1 MARAKVGDERRGQIL
16 AAFEACVVRDGL
28 AKTTL
33 QKIAD
38 EAALPRSLVRY
49 FIGNRDEMVNVL
61 IDAMMARAEQEMAE
75 VYLAGKALSPRE
87 LVSFVFDSLFDND
100 TTNGVVSELWLL
112 AQRDEVV
119 KERLAKLY
127 ERMQDEIMSQM
138 ALAGFGR
145 SKAARKRVAYAL
157 MSLGYGDAS
166 YKFLTNSFEQKG
178 ALKQVALGMVER
190 LKAEGQKNEK

>member
-33 QKIAD
+33 QKVAD
-38 EAALPRSLVRY
+38 EAVLPRSLVRY

-61 IDAMMARAEQEMAE
+61 IDGMMARAEREMAE
-75 VYLAGKALSPRE
+75 VYPAGKPMTARE
-87 LVSFVFDSLFDND
+87 LVDFVFDSLFDND

-112 AQRDEVV
+112 AQRDEAV
-119 KERLAKLY
+119 KARLAKLY
-127 ERMQDEIMSQM
+127 ERMQDEIVSQM

-145 SKAARKRVAYAL
+145 SKVARSRVAYGL

-166 YKFLTNSFEQKG
+166 YKFLAQTFEQKG

-190 LKAEGQKNEK
+190 LKAEGQKDEK